1 MDGSAREKGNAMPYL
16 KPPGFTRRVV
26 NPLVSRLHSGGVE
39 TLTVVG
45 RRTGRPHAVPVIPVQ
60 IGECRY
66 LVSPYGEADWVRNLR
81 AAGEGELQG
90 RGTTER
96 FAARE
101 VPVAERAA
109 VIAAYRAV
117 AGRTVASCFRDLPDP
132 ADHPVFVI
140 EREELAT

>member
-1 MDGSAREKGNAMPYL
+1 MAYV
-16 KPPGFTRRVV
+16 KPRGFTRRVV
-26 NPLVSRLHSGGVE
+26 NPLVSRLHSGGAQ

-45 RRTGRPHAVPVIPVQ
+45 RSTGRPHAVPVIPVQ

-81 AAGEGELQG
+81 AAGGGELQG
-90 RGTTER
+90 RGTTQR
-96 FAARE
+96 LAARE
-101 VPVAERAA
+101 VPVADRAA

-117 AGRTVASCFRDLPDP
+117 AGRTVEPCFRDLPDP
-132 ADHPVFVI
+132 ADHPVFII

>member
-1 MDGSAREKGNAMPYL
+1 MAHV
-16 KPPGFTRRVV
+16 KPRGFTRRVV
-26 NPLVSRLHSGGVE
+26 NPLVSRLHSGGVQ

-45 RRTGRPHAVPVIPVQ
+45 RRTGHPHAVPVIPVQ

-81 AAGEGELQG
+81 ASGEGELRG
-90 RGTTER
+90 RGTTQR

-117 AGRTVASCFRDLPDP
+117 AGRTVEPCFRDLPDP
-132 ADHPVFVI
+132 ADHPVFVVK
-140 EREELAT
+140 REELAT

>member
-1 MDGSAREKGNAMPYL
+1 M
-16 KPPGFTRRVV
+16 
-26 NPLVSRLHSGGVE
+26 
-39 TLTVVG
+39 VG

-60 IGECRY
+60 IGESRC

-81 AAGEGELQG
+81 TAGGGELQG

-117 AGRTVASCFRDLPDP
+117 AGRTVEPCFRHLPDP
-132 ADHPVFVI
+132 ADHPVFVV
-140 EREELAT
+140 EREDVVT

>member
-1 MDGSAREKGNAMPYL
+1 
-16 KPPGFTRRVV
+16 
-26 NPLVSRLHSGGVE
+26 
-39 TLTVVG
+39 
-45 RRTGRPHAVPVIPVQ
+45 VIPVQ

-81 AAGEGELQG
+81 AAGEGELPG
-90 RGTTER
+90 PRDHGT

-117 AGRTVASCFRDLPDP
+117 AGRTVEPCFRDLPDP
-132 ADHPVFVI
+132 ADHPVFVA
-140 EREELAT
+140 EREELVT

>member
-1 MDGSAREKGNAMPYL
+1 MDGSARGGNVNPYV
-16 KPPGFTRRVV
+16 KPRGFTRRLV
-26 NPLVSRLHSGGVE
+26 NPLVSRLHSGGVQ

-45 RRTGRPHAVPVIPVQ
+45 RRTGHPHAVPVIPVQ

-81 AAGEGELQG
+81 ASGEGELQG
-90 RGTTER
+90 RGPTQR

-117 AGRTVASCFRDLPDP
+117 AGRTVAPCFRDLPDP

-140 EREELAT
+140 EREELAP